1 MKTGSRDLS
10 LAAPY
15 HSFFSIYGGDGG
27 GGGFGGGEP

>member
-15 HSFFSIYGGDGG
+15 HSFFSIYGG
-27 GGGFGGGEP
+27 GGGFGSGEP